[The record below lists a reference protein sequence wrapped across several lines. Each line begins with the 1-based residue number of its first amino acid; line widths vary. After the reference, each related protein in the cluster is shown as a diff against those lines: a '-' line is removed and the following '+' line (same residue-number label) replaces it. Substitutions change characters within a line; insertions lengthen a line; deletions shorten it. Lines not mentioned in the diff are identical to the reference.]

1 MKSVSKRLLYWVP
14 RILTIL
20 FAVFVSVFALD
31 VFAEQ
36 LPLWRLVL
44 ALLMHLIPTFVLLIV
59 LALAWRW
66 EWVGAAVYFALGVLY
81 IVNFAGR
88 FPLMTYVLIAGPLFL
103 IGGLFAVNWVLRRE
117 MHGVLRPVV

>member
-20 FAVFVSVFALD
+20 FALFVSVFALD
-31 VFAEQ
+31 VFGEH
-36 LPLWRLVL
+36 LSFWWLVL
-44 ALLMHLIPTFVLLIV
+44 ALFMHLIPTFVLLIV

-66 EWVGAAVYFALGVLY
+66 EWVGAAAYFALGVLY

-88 FPLMTYVLIAGPLFL
+88 FPVLTYVLIAGPLFL

-117 MHGVLRPVV
+117 MHGMIGHAA